1 MMMPLLSQSMDL
13 ETQLSPLGTILKDVR
28 AHYSPNR
35 EDRAE
40 PCVKFC
46 ELTAAIQKPATC
58 STGRLGQHV
67 AIDIGTGIDIGMA
80 MDGYRNRCITTNTV
94 IDMEDRE
101 RESPKQP
108 HTFSLLFYTRS
119 CLENFRNLGFIF
131 SLRI

>member
-101 RESPKQP
+101 NLQSN
-108 HTFSLLFYTRS
+108 HILFPS
-119 CLENFRNLGFIF
+119 CSTQGHV
-131 SLRI
+131 LRILESWGLFSH